1 MKKFKTR
8 REKLKDKIELELKS
22 PIPNI
27 ANILDSLDDYEKD
40 NLGTIK
46 NLKREKTVTL
56 KKINGGLKSAID
68 AHGPITKLL
77 IGSASKRIY
86 GALLSTPVEKQI
98 TRNKRNNELLRIV
111 LEISAILY
119 IIFTLWK

>member
-8 REKLKDKIELELKS
+8 REKLKEKIEFELKS
-22 PIPNI
+22 SNPNI
-27 ANILDSLDDYEKD
+27 TKILDSVDDYEKD

-77 IGSASKRIY
+77 IGSASKRIH
-86 GALLSTPVEKQI
+86 GALLSTPVEKKI
-98 TRNKRNNELLRIV
+98 SKNKRNNELLRII

-119 IIFTLWK
+119 ILFTLWK

>member
-8 REKLKDKIELELKS
+8 REKLKDKIEFELNS

-27 ANILDSLDDYEKD
+27 TYILDSVDDYEKD

-56 KKINGGLKSAID
+56 KKINGAIKSFFH
-68 AHGPITKLL
+68 AHPVYSKELN
-77 IGSASKRIY
+77 GSLSKRIY
-86 GALLSTPVEKQI
+86 GALLNPNE
-98 TRNKRNNELLRIV
+98 NKRNNELFRIV

-119 IIFTLWK
+119 IAYTLWK